1 MDVGFLFVFLV
12 GVICRTRNAKCV
24 RMKGVLFFY
33 SCSCVVWTAELYK
46 CRHLRMSCVVV
57 IIRVERCVNI

>member
-12 GVICRTRNAKCV
+12 GVICRARNAKCV

-33 SCSCVVWTAELYK
+33 SCSCVVFGQLSYISVGTYACHVWL
-46 CRHLRMSCVVV
+46 LLLG
-57 IIRVERCVNI
+57 